1 MSFEPSDIT
10 EVTATLNALSAN
22 AWIAGKGRLS
32 NRKSLGVF
40 MPGGIARE
48 LQTRKKKVVAPPKNT
63 DGRVSML
70 RQVGNGW

>member
-1 MSFEPSDIT
+1 
-10 EVTATLNALSAN
+10 
-22 AWIAGKGRLS
+22 
-32 NRKSLGVF
+32 